1 MDFVDLDRLFAPLSK
16 DKEVS
21 LEWGT
26 AGGRKYGGWL
36 NWDELLERQ
45 RVVLLAEA
53 LSGKTRELLFQTRRL
68 RQNGKHAYFVRIEEL
83 ADSGFQTGLEQT
95 ESMSLEEWKASSQA
109 PAWFFLDSV
118 DEARLNKKNFGFAL
132 RRFTKELGR
141 DNLGRAHVIITCRAS
156 DWHGKGDRELIR
168 EQLPYVVHFG
178 QAPMLDPDEALL
190 APMFSPSEKTRR
202 EPSAKPEQPADLLV
216 VQLVPLTFEQKKQLA
231 QAANVSDSDG
241 FLRAVDRSGLVEM
254 TERPGDLIDLIGYW
268 KEHAEFGSL
277 KEMTEEGIQRKLT
290 EEDADRSDADQLTP
304 QQAREGAERLAAA
317 LVLAKTFTLRAP
329 GQEPD
334 AELSQGAIEPL
345 KILPDWTPAQ
355 ISTLLRRGL
364 FAPATYGRVRFH
376 QRSSQEFLAACWLNR
391 LLSAN
396 CPLDEV
402 RQLLFVELYGVET
415 VRPALRVV
423 AAWLA
428 QSSST
433 ILNEIT
439 RREPVSLIAH
449 GDPKSLPIPA
459 RERLLQAYAELDA
472 KGELNPEMIDYR
484 AVWLFS
490 DPDLAGAIRQAWDS
504 NARRDFRL
512 QLLRFIEEAP
522 IRACVDL
529 ARGTALDQAEDEYS
543 RMVAA
548 QALQACSDGI
558 GLQRLA
564 RDVRSAPDK
573 LSARLAPQFALML
586 YPNYLTTGDLLD
598 VIDRSKPAR
607 RFQVE
612 GFASHLVSLF
622 QAAPDRG
629 SARQLAFGLAELCL
643 QPPHGDDVEAIS
655 RRHAELLKGL
665 AAVAKLELDARK
677 LGDVEPG
684 LIRLLMAVE
693 RATENDDG
701 EVVLEWI
708 SKRVQNDPKL
718 NRALMWA
725 DAQVGWM
732 GGVREKRPLHVWQI
746 GPFSG
751 HRLWGIGAGDID
763 WLVEDAR
770 GRPEENER
778 RVAFSGVYSAL
789 SSAGMLADQR
799 HRLES
804 LAAVDPIF
812 NEDLKQIEAPPPED
826 THAAQRDENKRK
838 RIQQVTA
845 AKQSWKDF
853 RDELSTNP
861 AVLDNPVNL
870 TSWKAGLFRLHHLT
884 RWIQA
889 KVGGEPSE
897 SARSWRALEPVFG
910 RAVAEHY
917 SNGMRMAW
925 RYIKAERPAYHG
937 NGSYTTKHTSI
948 LALHGLA
955 VESAEDPSWTKRL
968 TADEVRLA
976 TKHTCYVGD
985 SSADWFQ
992 QLVQTRPTEAI
1003 EVIQRSAG
1011 VEYASEG
1018 ARTDLLTRSAYS
1030 QTAARP
1036 AVAARVFQLLQRA
1049 EPADEAT
1056 FDRVL
1061 QLLTVSRADLPSKPL
1076 QRLVERRLQEHLDA
1090 ANQGRAIKYFGLR
1103 LLLVPDAAVQQLLT
1117 LMTRGA
1123 AEEEAAWRV
1132 RTQKWLG
1139 DLFGHDHRDGSE
1151 ALTEMSVSV
1160 LQALVKLLYSIVLP
1174 QVDRDPESDDT
1185 RTARDSAE
1193 DARRAALN
1201 ALLARSGAHAFHA
1214 LQELAADPTFTG
1226 SSLRMRELAHGK
1238 AESDGDLVAW
1248 AESEVVAFEKA
1259 GTAAVKTGADL
1270 MRVVMAVLSEIAGSF
1285 DQADASSRSVLELAQ
1300 DEDQVQNWL
1309 TERLNERSRDRFHVH
1324 REPKVA
1330 KKNEP
1335 DIVVASASANVELA
1349 IEVKNGNK
1357 GWTITELE
1365 GTLSGQLARDY
1376 LRTKNRR
1383 HGILVVS
1390 LHTDKKWRKDGEV
1403 WTFARVM
1410 DHLRATAAGVIN
1422 NETGPVEVRAFAL
1435 DARARADESIRAGWK
1450 SPTGG
1455 RNAAHDGQG

>member
-16 DKEVS
+16 DKEAS
-21 LEWGT
+21 LEWG
-26 AGGRKYGGWL
+26 AAAGRKYGGWL

-53 LSGKTRELLFQTRRL
+53 LSGKTRELLFQTKRL
-68 RQNGKHAYFVRIEEL
+68 RQHGKHAYFVRIEEL

-95 ESMSLEEWKASSQA
+95 ESMGFEEWKASSQA

-132 RRFTKELGR
+132 RRFAKELGR

-168 EQLPYVVHFG
+168 EQLPYVVYLG

-190 APMFSPSEKTRR
+190 APIFSPSEKTRR
-202 EPSAKPEQPADLLV
+202 EPSAKPEQPTDLLV
-216 VQLVPLTFEQKKQLA
+216 VQLVPLTFEQKKRLA
-231 QAANVSDSDG
+231 QAANVPDSDE
-241 FLRAVDRSGLVEM
+241 FLRAVDRSGLVGM

-268 KEHAEFGSL
+268 KEHSRFGSL

-290 EEDADRSDADQLTP
+290 EEDADRSDAGQLTP
-304 QQAREGAERLAAA
+304 QLAREGAERLAAA
-317 LVLAKTFTLRAP
+317 LVLGKTFTLRAP

-334 AELSQGAIEPL
+334 ADLSRGAIEPL
-345 KILPDWTPAQ
+345 NILPDFTPAQ
-355 ISTLLRRGL
+355 VSALLRRGL

-376 QRSSQEFLAACWLNR
+376 QRSSQEFLAASWLKR

-396 CPLDEV
+396 CPLEEV
-402 RQLLFVELYGVET
+402 RRLLFVELYGVET
-415 VRPALRVV
+415 VRPTLRTV

-428 QSSST
+428 QSDPV

-459 RERLLQAYAELDA
+459 REKLLQVYAALDA

-490 DPDLAGAIRQAWDS
+490 DPDLAGAIRQAW
-504 NARRDFRL
+504 NANDRHDFRL
-512 QLLRFIEEAP
+512 QLLRFIGEAP
-522 IRACVDL
+522 VPACVDL
-529 ARGTALDQAEDEYS
+529 ARSIALDQAENQYS

-548 QALQACSDGI
+548 QALQACADGI
-558 GLQRLA
+558 GLERLA

-573 LSARLAPQFALML
+573 LNARLAPEFALVL

-598 VIDRSKPAR
+598 VIDRSNPAQ

-612 GFASHLVSLF
+612 GFASHLAALF
-622 QAAPDRG
+622 RAAPDRA

-643 QPPHGDDVEAIS
+643 RPPQDDNLEAIS
-655 RRHAELLKGL
+655 KRHAELGKGL
-665 AAVAKLELDARK
+665 AAVAQLELDARR

-684 LIRLLMAVE
+684 LVRLLMAVE
-693 RATENDDG
+693 RATDDHDG
-701 EVVLEWI
+701 EAVLASI
-708 SKRVQNDPKL
+708 SKRVQIDPKL
-718 NRALMWA
+718 NRALMWS

-732 GGVREKRPLHVWQI
+732 GGPRENPPIRVWQI

-751 HRLWGIGAGDID
+751 RRLWDVGAGDID
-763 WLVEDAR
+763 WLLEDAN
-770 GRPEENER
+770 GRLEENER

-789 SSAGMLADQR
+789 ASAGMLTDQR
-799 HRLES
+799 HRVES
-804 LAAVDPIF
+804 LAAAKPILQ
-812 NEDLKQIEAPPPED
+812 EDLKQIEAPLPED
-826 THAAQRDENKRK
+826 PHAAQREEDKRK
-838 RIQQVTA
+838 RKEQETV

-853 RDELSTNP
+853 RDELSANP
-861 AVLDNPVNL
+861 EILDNPANL
-870 TSWKAGLFRLHHLT
+870 ISWKAGLFRLHHLT
-884 RWIQA
+884 SWIKA
-889 KVGGEPSE
+889 KVGREEASE
-897 SARSWRALEPVFG
+897 SARSWRALKPVFG
-910 RAVAEHY
+910 QAVAERY
-917 SNGMRMAW
+917 SNGMRLAW
-925 RYIKAERPAYHG
+925 RHIKAERPAYHG
-937 NGSYTTKHTSI
+937 NGSYTTKHISI

-955 VESAEDPSWTKRL
+955 IESAEDPTWTKML

-976 TKHTCYVGD
+976 TKHACFVGD

-992 QLVQTRPTEAI
+992 QLVETRPTEAI
-1003 EVIQRSAG
+1003 EVVQRSAA

-1018 ARTDLLTRSAYS
+1018 ARTDLLSRSAYG
-1030 QTAARP
+1030 QTVARP
-1036 AVAARVFQLLQRA
+1036 VVAARVFQLLRKA

-1056 FDRVL
+1056 LDRVL

-1076 QRLVERRLQEHLDA
+1076 QHLVERRLQEHLDA
-1090 ANQGRAIKYFGLR
+1090 AEQKRARKYLALR
-1103 LLLVPDAAVQQLLT
+1103 LLLVPDDAVQQLLA
-1117 LMTRGA
+1117 LMTRGDT
-1123 AEEEAAWRV
+1123 EDEAAWHA
-1132 RTQKWLG
+1132 RTQEWLG
-1139 DLFGHDHRDGSE
+1139 DLFGHGHRDGST
-1151 ALTEMSVSV
+1151 ALTEMSVPA
-1160 LQALVKLLYSIVLP
+1160 LLALVKLLYSSVPP
-1174 QVDRDPESDDT
+1174 QVDRDPENDDT
-1185 RTARDSAE
+1185 RTARDTAE
-1193 DARRAALN
+1193 DARRVVLN
-1201 ALLARSGAHAFHA
+1201 ALLSRSGAYAFHA
-1214 LQELAADPTFTG
+1214 LQELAADPTFMG
-1226 SSLRMRELAHGK
+1226 SSLRMRELAHAK

-1259 GTAAVKTGADL
+1259 GTGPVKTGADL
-1270 MRVVMAVLSEIAGSF
+1270 LRVVMAVLSDIAGSF

-1309 TERLNERSRDRFHVH
+1309 TERLNERSRGRFHVH

-1335 DIVVASASANVELA
+1335 DIVVSSTSANVELA

-1357 GWTITELE
+1357 GWTINELE

-1376 LRTKNRR
+1376 LRTKKRR

-1390 LHTDKKWRKDGEV
+1390 LHTEKKWRKDGEV

-1410 DHLRATAAGVIN
+1410 DHVRATAAGVIN

-1435 DARARADESIRAGWK
+1435 DARARADESTRVARK
-1450 SPTGG
+1450 SPSGG
-1455 RNAAHDGQG
+1455 SPRECRA